1 MISADEDALICD
13 LAETYHIY
21 DHRALPVSYVAALA
35 CGLDENSRI
44 KRIIS
49 GQKLPVQTMLLA
61 AIADRLGLLCW
72 AQTSDACKGQN
83 RPKSILDAMLAGAE
97 KNTGESDI
105 ETYSSAEEFIAQR
118 NILAGKGEG

>member
-21 DHRALPVSYVAALA
+21 DYRALPVSYVAALA
-35 CGLDENSRI
+35 CGLGEDSRI

-49 GQKLPVQTMLLA
+49 GQKVSTQTMLLA

-72 AQTSDACKGQN
+72 MQSEDARDGHN

-97 KNTGESDI
+97 ENISDSDI
-105 ETYSSAEEFIAQR
+105 ETYSSAEEFIAER
-118 NILAGKGEG
+118 NRLTGKGGG